1 MVTIKK
7 VANDFTFEV
16 NGLHKLWAFKSHI
29 TIPADHIVSVHQNK
43 EPLSMWKGLR
53 MPGTDIPF
61 VFTAGTFYKN
71 GKKTFWDVLK
81 KENCIIVELKDSS
94 YSQLIIEVE
103 NPEAAME
110 LLRS

>member
-7 VANDFTFEV
+7 VADNFTFEV
-16 NGLHKLWAFKSHI
+16 NGLHKLWAFKSQI
-29 TIPADHIVSVHQNK
+29 TIPADHIVSVRPNK

-53 MPGTDIPF
+53 LGTHIPF

-81 KENCIIVELKDSS
+81 KANCIIVELKDSS

-103 NPEAAME
+103 NPEEAVT